1 MKLKLALAG
10 AGLFGEEHLRV
21 MSRMADVE
29 IAGIA
34 DLNAKA
40 AESAAQRYGVLDW
53 GTDIIALLDRRKTDG
68 LIIATP
74 GQTHVPIAR
83 QALQRGIP
91 VLVEKP
97 MAMTAV
103 EAATLVEREALSQA
117 FVLPG
122 HVLRFSMPHRL
133 IADIVGS
140 GEIGR
145 LLSLTA
151 RRYRDDSHA
160 LRYPDIDPIM
170 MTMIH
175 DIDLALWMAGVP
187 AQEILAQRNPA
198 HEQRSQTVVNARD
211 RNGAA
216 WTLATA
222 WTFALDAAPPDR
234 LEIVGE
240 RGGIDFETGAYLRQF
255 GTKMREIDLA
265 REEPD
270 DPLYTEVAYFADCIR
285 SGRGPETVTAQD
297 AHAGLLIAQAALAS
311 LHTGGIVRLTGA
323 AV

>member
-34 DLNAKA
+34 DVNAKA
-40 AESAAQRYGVLDW
+40 AESAAQRYGALDW
-53 GTDIIALLDRRKTDG
+53 GTDIIAQLDRRKTDG

-74 GQTHVPIAR
+74 GQTHVPIAK
-83 QALQRGIP
+83 QALERGIP

-97 MAMTAV
+97 MAMTAA

-117 FVLPG
+117 FILPG
-122 HVLRFSMPHRL
+122 HVLRFSKPHRL

-140 GEIGR
+140 GGIGR

-175 DIDLALWMAGVP
+175 DIDLALWMAGAPVH
-187 AQEILAQRNPA
+187 EVLALRNPA
-198 HEQRSQTVVNARD
+198 HEQRAQTVVTARD

-240 RGGIDFETGAYLRQF
+240 RGGIDFETGAYLRQY
-255 GTKMREIDLA
+255 GAKVREIDLA

-270 DPLYTEVAYFADCIR
+270 DPLYTEVAYFADRIR
-285 SGRGPETVTAQD
+285 SGRPPETVTAKD
-297 AHAGLLIAQAALAS
+297 AHAGLLIAEAALAS
-311 LHTGGIVRLTGA
+311 LSQGGIVKLPG
-323 AV
+323 

>member
-1 MKLKLALAG
+1 MKLRLALAG

-21 MSRMADVE
+21 MARMDDIE
-29 IAGIA
+29 IASVA
-34 DLNAKA
+34 DLNGKA
-40 AESAAQRYGVLDW
+40 AESAAKRHGALDW

-83 QALQRGIP
+83 QALERGIP

-97 MAMTAV
+97 MAMTAAD
-103 EAATLVEREALSQA
+103 AAALAGLKAPDPA
-117 FVLPG
+117 FILPG
-122 HVLRFSMPHRL
+122 HVLRFSKPHRI
-133 IADIVGS
+133 IADIVRS

-151 RRYRDDSHA
+151 RRHRDDSHA

-175 DIDLALWMAGVP
+175 DIDLALWMARSP
-187 AQEILAQRNPA
+187 ALEVLALRDPA
-198 HEQRSQTVVNARD
+198 GEQRSHTVVTARD

-240 RGGIDFETGAYLRQF
+240 RGGIDFETGAFLRQY
-255 GTKMREIDLA
+255 GARIREIDLHLSA
-265 REEPD
+265 PD
-270 DPLYTEVAYFADCIR
+270 DPLHSEVAYFVDCIR
-285 SGRGPETVTAQD
+285 SGRRPQAVTAAD
-297 AHAGLLIAQAALAS
+297 AHSGLLIAEAALAS
-311 LHTGGIVRLTGA
+311 LRMGGVVKLAG
-323 AV
+323 